1 VYNGLLVRPDVALA
15 SQAMVRDL
23 YTQIQVVRVV
33 AGVDTVTAAFTGRIA
48 ATSGGVGGVAVQVVQ
63 GNTAQVQYVMPVPAY
78 TDIQTDDAVWAAG
91 VWRFR
96 VVTVLWYAHGGQ
108 AVLTAV
114 Q

>member
-15 SQAMVRDL
+15 TQAMVRDL

-33 AGVDTVTAAFTGRIA
+33 AGVDMVTAAFTGRIA

-78 TDIQTDDAVWAAG
+78 TDIQTDDAVWSG
-91 VWRFR
+91 DLRFR